1 MPAAG
6 VHRVP
11 ADGRGVDPRPA
22 PVERA
27 RPADGRGQPAR
38 RQSADGRPGE
48 DDDIPSE
55 RVAGVY
61 LDWVARLALIEDDP
75 NIRNSLE
82 RALRERGHDV
92 RSAATGLAGLSQ
104 IVDDRP
110 DVVILDL
117 GLPDIEGLELLK
129 MLRAVSAVPVIAAT
143 ARDDEREI
151 VRTLDAGADDYVI
164 KPYSADQLEA
174 RLRAVLRRV
183 GSPASDTLVVGDL
196 HIDTA
201 SRVASLSGEPLD
213 LSRKEFDLLAHLAR
227 NPGRV
232 ATKREL
238 LAEIWD
244 QPYGGSDKT
253 VDVHLSWLRRKL
265 GETATE
271 PRYLRAVRGVGVKL
285 VDPDT

>member
-1 MPAAG
+1 MD
-6 VHRVP
+6 V
-11 ADGRGVDPRPA
+11 
-22 PVERA
+22 
-27 RPADGRGQPAR
+27 
-38 RQSADGRPGE
+38 QSTNPTCP
-48 DDDIPSE
+48 PSGSP
-55 RVAGVY
+55 GVY
-61 LDWVARLALIEDDP
+61 RDRVARLALIEDDAS
-75 NIRNSLE
+75 IRASLE
-82 RALRERGHDV
+82 RALRERGHEV
-92 RSAATGLAGLSQ
+92 RSASTGLAGLSQ
-104 IVDDRP
+104 IVDDHP

-151 VRTLDAGADDYVI
+151 VRTLDAGADDYVV
-164 KPYSADQLEA
+164 KPYSAEQLEA

-183 GSPASDTLVVGDL
+183 GSTQSDTLVVGQL
-196 HIDTA
+196 HVDTA
-201 SRVASLSGEPLD
+201 SRVASLDGEPLD

-285 VDPDT
+285 VDPDA